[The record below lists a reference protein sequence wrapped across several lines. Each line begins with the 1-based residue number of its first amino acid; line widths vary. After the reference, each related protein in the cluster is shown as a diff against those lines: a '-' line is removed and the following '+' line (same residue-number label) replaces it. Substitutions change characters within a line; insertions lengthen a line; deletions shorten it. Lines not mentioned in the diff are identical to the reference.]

1 MVNTMIDTIMKP
13 LRPLTRASLCI
24 TILTGAL
31 VGMPSVSKSATIEG
45 VEFPD
50 AIQLATDPDRRLR
63 LHGLG
68 LLRYRVVF
76 RGYVAALY
84 LPEGISGDRALTDVP
99 RRLELSYFWSI
110 GAEDFAE
117 AANQILARDLDA
129 TELEALRPRLEALHR
144 SYRDV
149 SPNDRYALTYLPD
162 VGTELR
168 LNEELLVTI
177 PGEDFARAYFGIW
190 LGERPLDEGLRR
202 DLLTPR

>member
-1 MVNTMIDTIMKP
+1 M
-13 LRPLTRASLCI
+13 
-24 TILTGAL
+24 LTGAL
-31 VGMPSVSKSATIEG
+31 AGIPSNAESATIEG

-50 AIQLATDPDRRLR
+50 TIQLASDPDRTLQ

-84 LPEGISGDRALTDVP
+84 LPEGVSGDRALGDVP

-110 GAEDFAE
+110 GADDFAE
-117 AANQILARDLDA
+117 AANQILARDLDEA
-129 TELEALRPRLEALHR
+129 QLETLRPRIDSLHR

-149 SPNDRYALTYLPD
+149 NPDDRYALTYIPGI
-162 VGTELR
+162 GTELR
-168 LNEELLVTI
+168 LNGELLATI

-190 LGERPLDEGLRR
+190 LGERPLDEGLRK
-202 DLLTPR
+202 DLLRPR